1 MADKKMQ
8 ELSLDELAH
17 VTGGLIVE
25 TEKKYYLVDDKT
37 GAVKASNTSLNAVQ
51 MGASLEKQSGKVIS
65 EREYKKRFGKALD

>member
-25 TEKKYYLVDDKT
+25 TEK
-37 GAVKASNTSLNAVQ
+37 NTIL
-51 MGASLEKQSGKVIS
+51 
-65 EREYKKRFGKALD
+65 